1 MKNVP
6 GFSQDFHRRFA
17 QGGLVPHANFRT
29 PRMPLWIV
37 IFVTALVFTTFIY
50 SLFHMQD
57 RSNEGRAVKYR
68 DRFERLINDL
78 EALVL
83 RANRLYEKAFHTKDA
98 LILEHYH
105 SAIKMIE
112 TLLMAVKNLRA
123 FSSDIDALVAPLFL
137 VKDIDERLLKIETAM
152 EHSKQGKPHEFLRA
166 APVMAHAVIGC
177 HFCSRPFEASLFGKV
192 RVKLDGRS
200 EEVAACVYCRE
211 KLLSTRKAKV
221 LFFNEDGEQ
230 VHWSRA
236 KSWTP
241 SPEYWN
247 INRDEFAE
255 RGKSPHL
262 ELVYSNVS
270 RLHESQQK
278 ND

>member
-1 MKNVP
+1 
-6 GFSQDFHRRFA
+6 
-17 QGGLVPHANFRT
+17 
-29 PRMPLWIV
+29 MPIWIV
-37 IFVTALVFTTFIY
+37 IVVTALVFTTFIY
-50 SLFHMQD
+50 GLFHMQD
-57 RSNEGRAVKYR
+57 RSTEGRALKYR
-68 DRFERLINDL
+68 DQFERLINDL
-78 EALVL
+78 EALVQ
-83 RANRLYEKAFHTKDA
+83 RANRLYEKAVHTKDA

-105 SAIKMIE
+105 STIKMIE
-112 TLLMAVKNLRA
+112 TLLTAVKNLRS
-123 FSSDIDALVAPLFL
+123 FSSDIEALAAPLFL
-137 VKDIDERLLKIETAM
+137 VKDIQERLIKIETAM
-152 EHSKQGKPHEFLRA
+152 ERSKQGKPHEFLRA
-166 APVMAHAVIGC
+166 APVMAQAVIGC
-177 HFCSRPFEASLFGKV
+177 HFCSRPFDASLFGKV

-211 KLLSTRKAKV
+211 KLLSTRKARV
-221 LFFNEDGEQ
+221 LFFNEDGVQ

-270 RLHESQQK
+270 RLSESQQK
-278 ND
+278 SD